1 MSITLCCAV
10 PFYSNTTPQHKHRQ
24 VILEAADI
32 VEGLLRENN
41 TKTKSRSRRS
51 SSSGCRRGKEMTPE
65 SQTTPP
71 VAWRQLGG
79 RLRQIADKFGPGTN
93 KTEGQRLTSTD
104 GIMSA
109 VITFLL
115 WRIVK
120 KTFL

>member
-10 PFYSNTTPQHKHRQ
+10 PFYSNTTPQHDRQ

-32 VEGLLRENN
+32 VEGLLRESN
-41 TKTKSRSRRS
+41 TKTKSRTRRS
-51 SSSGCRRGKEMTPE
+51 SSKVCRRGKEMTPE
-65 SQTTPP
+65 RQTTPP

-79 RLRQIADKFGPGTN
+79 RLRQIADKFGPGLN